1 MTETVLKNGE
11 MILPSLY
18 RGYDDFVKADLDEHC
33 RFVRTAAE
41 KDPDL
46 TAMIFA
52 SEAPL
57 LIRVAAFEHF
67 VMPRYREDGIRHW
80 IHDFV
85 TSCECEGDDSRL
97 VHDMDREKW
106 LCDLYGIDPNWEEPH
121 QEVPFE
127 VCAAYS
133 MTICTA
139 ITKTVNEALLNP
151 AMESTFAEVIV
162 RYPEWIDCDKL
173 ELVNAS
179 AANLSF
185 EQMSVKNEFYR
196 WRYYTKTTERIGQ
209 KDAPHGKN
217 YARVCN
223 AKPIR
228 QGLRVTAGKR
238 VTRRF
243 MARSGGT
250 TKMAKEKFF
259 SDQTARI

>member
-106 LCDLYGIDPNWEEPH
+106 LCDHYGIDPNWEEPH

-162 RYPEWIDCDKL
+162 RYPEWIDCDKWSIQF
-173 ELVNAS
+173 NDW
-179 AANLSF
+179 
-185 EQMSVKNEFYR
+185 NEIEDFLGETFRNMAQVLYMLHTDCMPH
-196 WRYYTKTTERIGQ
+196 WIG
-209 KDAPHGKN
+209 H
-217 YARVCN
+217 
-223 AKPIR
+223 
-228 QGLRVTAGKR
+228 
-238 VTRRF
+238 
-243 MARSGGT
+243 
-250 TKMAKEKFF
+250 
-259 SDQTARI
+259 QTASDSIWKKGWLGAACYATEMANGGPC